1 MIAAF
6 TITIT
11 WWMICIVLFL
21 IPFIYAFFRKPG
33 GQWDFEVDL
42 LIVLVLCWMLSIGIL
57 VGKLL
62 F

>member
-11 WWMICIVLFL
+11 WWMICIALFF
-21 IPFIYAFFRKPG
+21 IPFIYAFFRKSR

-42 LIVLVLCWMLSIGIL
+42 LIVLVLCWTLGVGLL